1 MKTMYGIKPEERV
14 QALNDLA
21 IETYENG
28 KDDKLSFL
36 IPGVAKLDSML
47 LDCEQFDDI
56 DSDGEAVL
64 VERVVRVKRFV
75 SRDELNWKG
84 LDYVSAA
91 GLYIVVP
98 MYLLPAKKV
107 RRAMNKRRGGWI
119 QNPVAH
125 GLPSLDEVDYAT
137 LKPLSGTC
145 YTALAKMGDGYINGI
160 ISTARNYD
168 NVGF

>member
-1 MKTMYGIKPEERV
+1 MKTMYEIKPEERV

-107 RRAMNKRRGGWI
+107 RKAMIKRRGGWI
-119 QNPVAH
+119 QDPVAH
-125 GLPSLDEVDYAT
+125 GLPSSDEVDYAT

-145 YTALAKMGDGYINGI
+145 YTAIAKIGDGYINGI